1 MTAARICIEFIA
13 VAIAQILNTGTYE
26 VVQGMKCN
34 HLQSPEET
42 NTAAT
47 MTACKARFTL
57 FNMFIRE
64 LKLSEKGREPSLRII
79 DF

>member
-26 VVQGMKCN
+26 VVQGN